1 MNMKASSK
9 IDECDISYLKTEHK
23 PYDCLYWCMMVLIPI
38 IISCVLI
45 ARDSIYWFV
54 VYLIVFI
61 ILQILINKS
70 LCTHCPH
77 YCKKTK
83 KLQCM
88 FQWNTPKIF
97 KAKPV
102 PLKLIDKMVILI
114 SIIIICLFPIYWI
127 WQDKLLFIIYIISG
141 INFIFTLK
149 KYECHRCIY
158 FYCPGNSVTENK
170 RKKFNAL

>member
-23 PYDCLYWCMMVLIPI
+23 PYDCLYWYMIVLIPI

-70 LCTHCPH
+70 LCTHCS
-77 YCKKTK
+77 KT
-83 KLQCM
+83 
-88 FQWNTPKIF
+88 
-97 KAKPV
+97 
-102 PLKLIDKMVILI
+102 
-114 SIIIICLFPIYWI
+114 
-127 WQDKLLFIIYIISG
+127 
-141 INFIFTLK
+141 
-149 KYECHRCIY
+149 
-158 FYCPGNSVTENK
+158 
-170 RKKFNAL
+170 